1 MPQWDEDMQDWVA
14 PSRPARP
21 SADGRLRRMLMVTVT
36 VLVLVAAA
44 VVGLWQLAGDDGPGP
59 PEWNIPTALP
69 SGGWTNTPAWTSTP
83 TWTGTPTPGFS
94 SEPGGGLTT
103 TADPCTVIDASTA
116 SSWGL
121 SSGSASNPGSSQTG
135 LRACSWSGTASSTG
149 AYITY
154 TLIYSKD
161 LPMSPAPTPT
171 SISGVPSA
179 SVAGNDLGCVVLWS
193 TSFGK
198 VFVHA
203 RPNSGAQANLCTAA
217 ANFASLVAPRVPS

>member
-1 MPQWDEDMQDWVA
+1 MAQWDEDAQDWVA

-21 SADGRLRRMLMVTVT
+21 SADGRTRRMLIVTFA

-44 VVGLWQLAGDDGPGP
+44 VVGLWQLAGEDEPGP
-59 PEWNIPTALP
+59 PEWTVPSAMP
-69 SGGWTNTPAWTSTP
+69 SGGWTNTP
-83 TWTGTPTPGFS
+83 TPGLS

-103 TADPCTVIDASTA
+103 TADPCAAVDASTA

-121 SSGSASNPGSSQTG
+121 SSGSASNPGSSQSG
-135 LRACSWSGTASSTG
+135 LRACSWSGTAPTTG

-154 TLIYSKD
+154 TLVYSKD

-171 SISGVPSA
+171 SIAGVPSA

-198 VFVHA
+198 AFVHA
-203 RPNSGAQANLCTAA
+203 RPSSGTQPNLCTAA